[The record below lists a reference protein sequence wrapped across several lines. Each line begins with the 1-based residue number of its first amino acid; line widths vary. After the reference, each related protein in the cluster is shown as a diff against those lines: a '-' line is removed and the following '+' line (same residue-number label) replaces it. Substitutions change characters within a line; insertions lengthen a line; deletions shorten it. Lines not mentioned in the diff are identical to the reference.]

1 MDKKAMVVAILG
13 SFLIFLFSFA
23 GWSGAWVSIFN
34 FNVSY
39 MTVFTVSSIVYV
51 LIIIAKVIFVYIGS
65 RVLNNLFVNSCLKHQ
80 IK

>member
-1 MDKKAMVVAILG
+1 MVVAILA
-13 SFLIFLFSFA
+13 SFLIFLLSFA
-23 GWSGAWVSIFN
+23 GWSGIWLGGAWVISFN

-51 LIIIAKVIFVYIGS
+51 LIIIAKVIFAYIGS
-65 RVLNNLFVNSCLKHQ
+65 RVLDKLFVNGCLKHQ